1 MKVCQ
6 RIRPRALPRIARPRL
21 AGMILTASTICP
33 GTISLQAAPLRMP
46 AQQLASLQTASLPTA
61 SLQPAAPQAAAP
73 QAVAPQ
79 PASLQATSP
88 QPASLQPTFRQ
99 TASRQT
105 GSDPLGPAARSR
117 SSATTAVAVTAGPA
131 PARLPSVPLL
141 LAQGPAVAP
150 TPQTGAAAAAEAG
163 LVTIESDRQQ
173 ADNSS
178 GVITASGN
186 VRITYPGRRLVA
198 TARQAQYFSRE
209 GRLVL
214 SGDVDVIDADGQR
227 IRAERLVY
235 RLDSGRLVAS
245 PAQGQQVYSR
255 LRLQSGSGSPAPTL
269 LP

>member
-1 MKVCQ
+1 M
-6 RIRPRALPRIARPRL
+6 PRIARPSL

-33 GTISLQAAPLRMP
+33 GTTALQA
-46 AQQLASLQTASLPTA
+46 ASLQTV
-61 SLQPAAPQAAAP
+61 SLQSVTPQMAW
-73 QAVAPQ
+73 
-79 PASLQATSP
+79 LQTTSP
-88 QPASLQPTFRQ
+88 RPDLL
-99 TASRQT
+99 QT
-105 GSDPLGPAARSR
+105 GSDPHGPAARSQPR
-117 SSATTAVAVTAGPA
+117 ATAAAAMASPALARQPSGPQQG
-131 PARLPSVPLL
+131 R
-141 LAQGPAVAP
+141 LAQGPAAP
-150 TPQTGAAAAAEAG
+150 ASQSSAATAAGAG

-186 VRITYPGRRLVA
+186 VRITYPERRLVA

-235 RLDSGRLVAS
+235 RLDSGRLLAS

>member
-21 AGMILTASTICP
+21 AGMILTASTICL
-33 GTISLQAAPLRMP
+33 GTISLQAAP
-46 AQQLASLQTASLPTA
+46 
-61 SLQPAAPQAAAP
+61 QP
-73 QAVAPQ
+73 
-79 PASLQATSP
+79 S
-88 QPASLQPTFRQ
+88 
-99 TASRQT
+99 
-105 GSDPLGPAARSR
+105 
-117 SSATTAVAVTAGPA
+117 
-131 PARLPSVPLL
+131 
-141 LAQGPAVAP
+141 LAQGPAAAPIAP
-150 TPQTGAAAAAEAG
+150 TAAAAVAVTG

-186 VRITYPGRRLVA
+186 VRITYPERRLVA

>member
-1 MKVCQ
+1 MSRDPRMKVCQ

-33 GTISLQAAPLRMP
+33 GAISLQAAPLRMP
-46 AQQLASLQTASLPTA
+46 AQQSASLQTVFLQPA
-61 SLQPAAPQAAAP
+61 SLQSVAPQS
-73 QAVAPQ
+73 VAPQ
-79 PASLQATSP
+79 PASLQATAP
-88 QPASLQPTFRQ
+88 QPASLQ
-99 TASRQT
+99 T
-105 GSDPLGPAARSR
+105 GSDPHGPAARSR
-117 SSATTAVAVTAGPA
+117 PRATAAAVTASPA
-131 PARLPSVPLL
+131 LARLPSAPQQGL
-141 LAQGPAVAP
+141 LAQGPAAAP
-150 TPQTGAAAAAEAG
+150 TPQTGAAAAAGAG

-173 ADNSS
+173 ADNGS

-186 VRITYPGRRLVA
+186 VRITYPERRLVA

-245 PAQGQQVYSR
+245 SAQGQQVYSR